1 MADAMKTIA
10 SNEEYV
16 RLRIYEGDDLKV
28 DDAAAELLRMERAQ
42 HAETRRRL
50 EELQEKYA
58 RLRIAGC

>member
-1 MADAMKTIA
+1 MRTVS

-16 RLRIYEGDDLKV
+16 RLRIYEGDLKV
-28 DDAAAELLRMERAQ
+28 DEASAELIRLERVQ

-58 RLRIAGC
+58 KAVLGPHSGTD